1 MSAMETF
8 QEAGTV
14 AINAIFDI
22 TIFDITMFLKASHEQ
37 DRVSEYANNVIKHI
51 PKNTL
56 GLAGEKIWL
65 VEKPK
70 PQDMFC

>member
-1 MSAMETF
+1 METF

-14 AINAIFDI
+14 AINA
-22 TIFDITMFLKASHEQ
+22 IFDITMFLKASHEQ

-56 GLAGEKIWL
+56 GLTGEKIWL